1 MANTDIASTLIKFL
15 AQNPQ
20 LITQFLNHP
29 YSTTQQATGAP
40 QQLSQTDMSEVV
52 TAAAAMS
59 TGNNV
64 DFSNLPSV
72 AATLLAQNGG
82 SVHALT
88 NTLFGSAQQAQQ
100 LQQQQQQQQQ
110 LFQPQAAQ
118 QQTTA
123 AASGINLGTLVNL
136 AGALMSNSAAAQA
149 QAAKPQTGANLID
162 LSDGFDVK
170 DAIGLASLFL
180 ANRPNK

>member
-100 LQQQQQQQQQ
+100 LQQQQQQQQ

-180 ANRPNK
+180 ANMPNK